1 MPPLLPLVRVT
12 SSIFY
17 KQRGNAWS
25 EKEVTTMLKDKEV
38 QDVILHTLA
47 ELRRTIKASEKENYT
62 KGELLDLLKKVADF
76 MIQRPPQ

>member
-1 MPPLLPLVRVT
+1 
-12 SSIFY
+12 
-17 KQRGNAWS
+17 
-25 EKEVTTMLKDKEV
+25 MLKDKEV